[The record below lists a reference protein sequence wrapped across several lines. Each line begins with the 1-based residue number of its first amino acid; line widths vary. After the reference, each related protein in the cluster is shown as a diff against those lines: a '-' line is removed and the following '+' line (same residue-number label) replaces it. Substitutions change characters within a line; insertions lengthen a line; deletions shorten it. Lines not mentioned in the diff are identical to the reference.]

1 MSVLYDAPG
10 PRTRLISRIATVSSI
25 VLLTAGFTWFIY
37 RPLAKPVTDSPWDL
51 APGPEGQFTDERWG
65 PLINPG
71 NENFGL
77 VWARL
82 GEGWLATFMAAA
94 VAIVFSIIAGIGIA
108 LVRAQLRG
116 LRGRRYTDR
125 QPATS
130 MLLRWA
136 TYGGTGLSR
145 FWVEFFR
152 GLPVV
157 VTIFL
162 VYKVLADYGLAFED
176 QMWFL
181 VIGLTLYNSV
191 VIGEILRS
199 GMDGLPRGQHE
210 AASSLGLSTG
220 QSIRLVQLPQALR
233 IMLPAVIS
241 QIVVIFK
248 DTSLGSIVAY
258 NEALRTSSIIVQNF
272 RGANAIP
279 MYFIIGVMYILI
291 CYALSKLAVYTERRM
306 SRSGLPPAPRVLTQ
320 LETGDAIGGMFA
332 TRVPMDD
339 EITDV
344 GVSGRS
350 RSSGTPGRP

>member
-10 PRTRLISRIATVSSI
+10 PRTRLISRIITVASI
-25 VLLTAGFTWFIY
+25 LLLSAGFVWLIY

-51 APGPEGQFTDERWG
+51 APGPDGQFTMKRWG
-65 PLINPG
+65 MLIDPA

-82 GEGWLATFMAAA
+82 GEGWLATFTAAA
-94 VAIVFSIIAGIGIA
+94 IAIVFSLVAGIGIA
-108 LVRAQLRG
+108 LLRAQLRG
-116 LRGRRYTDR
+116 LRGRRYSDR
-125 QPATS
+125 PPVAS
-130 MLLRWA
+130 ALMRWA
-136 TYGGTGLSR
+136 TSGGSGVSR

-162 VYKVLADYGLAFED
+162 VYKVLAQYGLDFED
-176 QMWFL
+176 EMWFL

-199 GMDGLPRGQHE
+199 GMAGLPHGQHE

-233 IMLPAVIS
+233 IMLPALIS

-248 DTSLGSIVAY
+248 DTSLGQIVAF
-258 NEALRTSSIIVQNF
+258 NEALRTSRNIVEF
-272 RGANAIP
+272 FGAADSPAIP
-279 MYFIIGVMYILI
+279 MYLIIAVMYIAV
-291 CYALSKLAVYTERRM
+291 CYALSRLAVYTERRL
-306 SRSGLPPAPRVLTQ
+306 SRSGMPV
-320 LETGDAIGGMFA
+320 A
-332 TRVPMDD
+332 TAAAAVDPGVVVTVPVQVTPDD
-339 EITDV
+339 EIGPDLNA
-344 GVSGRS
+344 RS
-350 RSSGTPGRP
+350 R